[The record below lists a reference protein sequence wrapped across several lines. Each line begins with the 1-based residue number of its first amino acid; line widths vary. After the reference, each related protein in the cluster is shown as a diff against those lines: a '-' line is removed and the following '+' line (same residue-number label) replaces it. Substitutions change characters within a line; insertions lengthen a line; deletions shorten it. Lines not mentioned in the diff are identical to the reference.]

1 MATFIAPLPS
11 AFNHEAKDL
20 ASEFRYWRQCFNDF
34 CAINKITDAQT
45 LIKLF
50 RSCVGRH
57 IVTYLEDLPNYGQ
70 LTTVKQLL
78 DTVEN
83 RYKKAVNVH
92 AERLNFRSI
101 GINPGESLL
110 DYESRLNS
118 FSKSCEFQN
127 YDRDSA
133 HLEMVLI
140 AAPQK
145 IKEKLLLTPDLT
157 LDIAKNI
164 LKTMEVGT
172 KWVSQAS
179 SIKLDNNND
188 VKIKQEV
195 NLNLAKRDKQK
206 GSNTSE
212 AGGSRK
218 RFACSRCGSNR
229 HASNDKAC
237 PALGKKCNNCS
248 LTGHFAQYCKTKA
261 SRIEAELAKS
271 SKKATANKNPRQC
284 NNIQAN
290 ANDSNEEN
298 SDSAQIYSVAT
309 INKIDVKHKYMEVR
323 LNGMP
328 IKMLVDSGSN
338 VTIVTAEVFNKIKFK
353 GHKLALSA
361 EKLMDCQSKEI
372 PVLGEYSV
380 EAQIGKDKFREKVLV
395 TKLDKCLL
403 GNSFITKM
411 KNFDWNN
418 FLTNSS
424 ELECNQINDTKAKLE
439 ELKNEFSDI
448 FKENPQSKVR
458 GKLAHLVLKKDA
470 VPKFLPARTV
480 PIAIEKQVDA
490 EIEKMVKQGYWT
502 PVSQSKWATPL
513 VPVPKKD
520 GGVRICGDYKPTVNT
535 QIEIAH
541 HPLPTVELITSKL
554 SGNTVFSKIDLK
566 TAFQQLELDEASKE
580 LCTVNTN
587 KGLFKVNRLPFGVAS
602 SPALWQRTMD
612 SILINLPGVCCF
624 VDDILVAA
632 KTETE
637 HLNRLKAVFKRLQEN
652 DVLIKPEKCVFMTKE
667 ISYLGFKITDKGL
680 FKTDEKIKAI
690 KESLAPT
697 NVSEVRSF
705 LGLVTFYSKFV
716 PNLATIAAPI
726 YQLTRKNVPFDWNE
740 ECQKAFQ
747 SLKQELISNRFLT
760 YFNPKLPLIV
770 SCDASPVGLGAV
782 LAHKLPSGEEK
793 PIAYA
798 SRTLSNSERNY
809 SQIDKE
815 SLAII
820 FAVKHFHFFLYGK
833 DRFTIYTDHK
843 PLISL
848 FGEHA
853 MRFVQTFKNFVKRAD
868 HDKNLNQRQI
878 DEAILKFLMTY
889 RCTPH
894 SGTEMSP
901 SYLMLNRQIKNVFDL
916 LRTKTSKIEIKNLEH
931 QDKNCKAVSE
941 YTEGESIL
949 FRNYNSQNK
958 WEKGIIQKKIGSL
971 HYLIKY
977 NNKVVKK
984 HLDQLRPNYIKS
996 NSTHDPSNIASEI
1009 PCDNESLRKLINHP
1023 VSQDTARNPVMLRR
1037 SARINKG
1044 KPPRRLYYDYSDS
1057 E

>member
-34 CAINKITDAQT
+34 CEINKITDAQT

-195 NLNLAKRDKQK
+195 NFNLAKRDKQK

-218 RFACSRCGSNR
+218 RFACSRCGLNR

-248 LTGHFAQYCKTKA
+248 LNGHFAQYCKTKA
-261 SRIEAELAKS
+261 SRIDAELAKS
-271 SKKATANKNPRQC
+271 SKKATAIKNPRR
-284 NNIQAN
+284 IFH
-290 ANDSNEEN
+290 
-298 SDSAQIYSVAT
+298 
-309 INKIDVKHKYMEVR
+309 KVK
-323 LNGMP
+323 
-328 IKMLVDSGSN
+328 
-338 VTIVTAEVFNKIKFK
+338 
-353 GHKLALSA
+353 
-361 EKLMDCQSKEI
+361 
-372 PVLGEYSV
+372 
-380 EAQIGKDKFREKVLV
+380 
-395 TKLDKCLL
+395 
-403 GNSFITKM
+403 
-411 KNFDWNN
+411 
-418 FLTNSS
+418 
-424 ELECNQINDTKAKLE
+424 
-439 ELKNEFSDI
+439 
-448 FKENPQSKVR
+448 

-566 TAFQQLELDEASKE
+566 THSH
-580 LCTVNTN
+580 
-587 KGLFKVNRLPFGVAS
+587 LPECYSG
-602 SPALWQRTMD
+602 
-612 SILINLPGVCCF
+612 
-624 VDDILVAA
+624 
-632 KTETE
+632 
-637 HLNRLKAVFKRLQEN
+637 
-652 DVLIKPEKCVFMTKE
+652 KCE
-667 ISYLGFKITDKGL
+667 
-680 FKTDEKIKAI
+680 
-690 KESLAPT
+690 
-697 NVSEVRSF
+697 
-705 LGLVTFYSKFV
+705 
-716 PNLATIAAPI
+716 
-726 YQLTRKNVPFDWNE
+726 
-740 ECQKAFQ
+740 
-747 SLKQELISNRFLT
+747 
-760 YFNPKLPLIV
+760 
-770 SCDASPVGLGAV
+770 
-782 LAHKLPSGEEK
+782 
-793 PIAYA
+793 
-798 SRTLSNSERNY
+798 
-809 SQIDKE
+809 
-815 SLAII
+815 
-820 FAVKHFHFFLYGK
+820 
-833 DRFTIYTDHK
+833 
-843 PLISL
+843 
-848 FGEHA
+848 
-853 MRFVQTFKNFVKRAD
+853 
-868 HDKNLNQRQI
+868 
-878 DEAILKFLMTY
+878 
-889 RCTPH
+889 
-894 SGTEMSP
+894 
-901 SYLMLNRQIKNVFDL
+901 
-916 LRTKTSKIEIKNLEH
+916 
-931 QDKNCKAVSE
+931 
-941 YTEGESIL
+941 
-949 FRNYNSQNK
+949 
-958 WEKGIIQKKIGSL
+958 
-971 HYLIKY
+971 
-977 NNKVVKK
+977 
-984 HLDQLRPNYIKS
+984 
-996 NSTHDPSNIASEI
+996 
-1009 PCDNESLRKLINHP
+1009 
-1023 VSQDTARNPVMLRR
+1023 
-1037 SARINKG
+1037 
-1044 KPPRRLYYDYSDS
+1044 
-1057 E
+1057 